1 MKIAIIG
8 SKEFDSLEYHL
19 ADTLQNVMLHDV
31 FHIDIKDVIKIPFKY
46 NYYAQKFI
54 PRYDEYV
61 FEKIADQV
69 IAQQPDLVIGVYRF
83 IHPNCI
89 AKIKKN
95 LRGVKTVQIN
105 PDTINTFEYQ
115 QIFATDYDAYFTKD
129 TFIAD
134 FMRDKMNLNAFYLPE
149 ALNPRVHKPV
159 EEDITT
165 LQNRINIEVA
175 GFGTMYPYR
184 AKFFSEIIKQ
194 GIKVDLFGVA
204 DRRFPKKEISES
216 FRKEYIT
223 GERKAEVSRGAKIVL
238 NNFFYGEVNS
248 ANVKFFEIYGVGGF
262 QLCDEKKLLRE
273 YSAVDI
279 EKFTFKNIDEAA
291 EKIKYYLTHP
301 EERIAIANQ
310 QMKHFHAHHTYENRL
325 TELLNKI

>member
-95 LRGVKTVQIN
+95 LKGVKTIHIN
-105 PDTINTFEYQ
+105 PDAITTFEYQ
-115 QIFATDYDAYFTKD
+115 QVFASNYDAYFTKD
-129 TFIAD
+129 PYIVD
-134 FMRDKMNLNAFYLPE
+134 FMTNKMALKTHYFPE
-149 ALNPRVHKPV
+149 AFNPRVHNSGD
-159 EEDITT
+159 EDVTT
-165 LQNRINIEVA
+165 LQKRIDIDVV

-194 GIKVDLFGVA
+194 GIKVDLFGVP
-204 DRRFPKKEISES
+204 DRRFPKKEISDS

-223 GERKAEVSRGAKIVL
+223 GDRKAEVLRGAKIVL
-238 NNFFYGEVNS
+238 NNFHYAEINS
-248 ANVKFFEIYGVGGF
+248 ANVKFFEINGIGAF
-262 QLCDEKKLLRE
+262 QLCDYKPILQE
-273 YSAVDI
+273 YSNINI
-279 EKFTFKNIDEAA
+279 EKFTFKNIQEAVD
-291 EKIKYYLTHP
+291 KIKYFLGNP
-301 EERIAIANQ
+301 IERLAIAEEQKKYFLEN
-310 QMKHFHAHHTYENRL
+310 HTYEKRL
-325 TELLNKI
+325 IELLNLI